1 MLPNSGKVVLSRW
14 HSLFED
20 FSTSTQDFYGKVE
33 AAIQRRNIPD
43 IQVSRVRY
51 NEGGIVTAKREYL
64 RIRRKRIAFDIC
76 SAPYGN
82 GHFFSWWLAKIP
94 PRYGLLISLG
104 AVFALF
110 PFWLIVQL
118 IFIKI
123 VGESCL
129 GALLIPMS
137 LLLGVPIILLALG
150 VAAERGILI
159 DEDWVLS
166 VPVIG
171 VLYLIVFNPLTYY
184 RLDTAFMF
192 RDSVRSAVNE
202 VLNGMREE
210 KGLRLLGEEELEPD
224 GPKEPAV

>member
-43 IQVSRVRY
+43 IQVSRVLY
-51 NEGGIVTAKREYL
+51 TEGGIATAKREYL
-64 RIRRKRIAFDIC
+64 RIRRKRVAFDIC

-82 GHFFSWWLAKIP
+82 GHFFSWWLAKIS
-94 PRYGLLISLG
+94 PRYGLLIALA
-104 AVFALF
+104 AVLALF
-110 PFWLIVQL
+110 PVWLIFQA
-118 IFIKI
+118 IFIKVI
-123 VGESCL
+123 GESCL
-129 GALLIPMS
+129 GALLLPLSFLLGIPM
-137 LLLGVPIILLALG
+137 ILLALG
-150 VAAERGILI
+150 AAAERGILI
-159 DEDWVLS
+159 DEEWVLS
-166 VPVIG
+166 VPVLG
-171 VLYLIVFNPLTYY
+171 YLYLLIFNPLTYY

-210 KGLRLLGEEELEPD
+210 KGLRRLGEEELEPD
-224 GPKEPAV
+224 GPREPAV

>member
-20 FSTSTQDFYGKVE
+20 FSTSTQDFYSKVE

-51 NEGGIVTAKREYL
+51 NEGGIATAKREYL
-64 RIRRKRIAFDIC
+64 RIRRKRVAFDIC

-82 GHFFSWWLAKIP
+82 GHFFSWWLAKIS
-94 PRYGLLISLG
+94 PRYGLLIVLG
-104 AVFALF
+104 VTFAFFPVWLIAQAVFIKAL
-110 PFWLIVQL
+110 
-118 IFIKI
+118 
-123 VGESCL
+123 GDACL
-129 GALLIPMS
+129 GAFLIPLS
-137 LLLGVPIILLALG
+137 FFLGIPIILLTLG
-150 VAAERGILI
+150 AAAERGILI
-159 DEDWVLS
+159 DEEWVLS
-166 VPVIG
+166 VPIIG
-171 VLYLIVFNPLTYY
+171 YLYLIVFNPLTYY

-224 GPKEPAV
+224 GPREPAV